1 MWQKFYASRQCT
13 WRNHPLL
20 SRLGNLTP
28 TIYII
33 SLCFEHVSTIGVHYV
48 DIWLPKKKKKG
59 SEEEEERKIDWC
71 GDQFQ
76 LTSIV
81 HLNHLC
87 CINEDRALIMIL
99 HYNFNGFGWGKQL
112 KFKSVNGL
120 MLFKVDHWLPLLD
133 IESVEHKL
141 MEIAWH
147 CCVCKLHEMNAT
159 YVSHGLIFKG
169 LIAWTSIKTL
179 GRPSWETS
187 FNHLDVD
194 FSVPSHLQG
203 EHNLNRW
210 I

>member
-1 MWQKFYASRQCT
+1 MYLTQPPSFIQAWEPYTNNIHNILMLWARVYKRG
-13 WRNHPLL
+13 PLC
-20 SRLGNLTP
+20 RYMVT
-28 TIYII
+28 
-33 SLCFEHVSTIGVHYV
+33 E
-48 DIWLPKKKKKG
+48 KKKKG

-99 HYNFNGFGWGKQL
+99 YYNFNGFGWGKQL

-194 FSVPSHLQG
+194 FSVPSHLEG